1 MKRRAE
7 FQESH
12 FKGEINA
19 ETAVVRLIRNFPA
32 NRGKLFS
39 FSSMPREALFSA
51 LSLL

>member
-1 MKRRAE
+1 MKRRVE

-32 NRGKLFS
+32 NRGQLSS

>member
-32 NRGKLFS
+32 NRG
-39 FSSMPREALFSA
+39 
-51 LSLL
+51 